1 MLRRI
6 FFGKPIREVKLGRWN
21 HKTDKLQED
30 LKSAWTNSD
39 HCGDAICGRPG
50 ETKNIIYDSLQDIDK
65 EKFKTNNNIV
75 KKLKDI

>member
-1 MLRRI
+1 MLRRL

-50 ETKNIIYDSLQDIDK
+50 ETKNIIYDSLGNIDK
-65 EKFKTNNNIV
+65 DKFDKGNIEKKKT
-75 KKLKDI
+75 